1 MGSVI
6 NWGRFSSRF
15 SDRRTWIDAMTSL
28 GMLCKFDDVHECNS
42 ATMDWHDA
50 GQAIIG
56 KIELEWQSLSPIT
69 YRSSS
74 WNGDHLF
81 MKLVERGSF
90 TIEQNGQSHRLG
102 EGSIV
107 FVDPLFGFNDHY
119 RESSSLT
126 ILRIPKST
134 LRDRGLRYSLQNLY
148 VPDLATPDV
157 KAVRDFVLSVSRQ
170 AGAISGPLRG
180 RLGDLCLELLD
191 VLLSDRT
198 NSLRGRIDAAIVS
211 RAKQAIAHRLCDRVL
226 SVSVIASELRVSP
239 SSLTRAFSACGLSPM
254 RYAWTL
260 RLERA
265 ARILASLPTGAIQA
279 QEVAYRCGFSSA
291 AHFSRAFKDRY
302 GMPPRAFAL
311 GHNATGS
318 DAVHVNSIEGE
329 KFDLAG
335 EDFLEEQW
343 ANSVGCRHDDC

>member
-1 MGSVI
+1 M
-6 NWGRFSSRF
+6 
-15 SDRRTWIDAMTSL
+15 
-28 GMLCKFDDVHECNS
+28 
-42 ATMDWHDA
+42 
-50 GQAIIG
+50 
-56 KIELEWQSLSPIT
+56 
-69 YRSSS
+69 
-74 WNGDHLF
+74 
-81 MKLVERGSF
+81 
-90 TIEQNGQSHRLG
+90 
-102 EGSIV
+102 
-107 FVDPLFGFNDHY
+107 
-119 RESSSLT
+119 
-126 ILRIPKST
+126 
-134 LRDRGLRYSLQNLY
+134 
-148 VPDLATPDV
+148 

-226 SVSVIASELRVSP
+226 NVSVIASELRVSP